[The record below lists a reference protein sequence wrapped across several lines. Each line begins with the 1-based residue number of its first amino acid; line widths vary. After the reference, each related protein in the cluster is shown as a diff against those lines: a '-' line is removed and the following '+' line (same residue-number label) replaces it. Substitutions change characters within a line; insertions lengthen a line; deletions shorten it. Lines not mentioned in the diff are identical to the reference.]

1 MILFLLGTALA
12 GDLINRPDAPPA
24 VDGECEKSY
33 PIRMGQSLPNALVPR
48 SPNAACS
55 AVAVPLSHYADLLAT
70 EVWAETIAQQ
80 HSIAVAALEMERDWY
95 KTRLEEE
102 TQPPRF
108 IDRPSTQRVLGRI
121 ETLITVSI
129 VAVSV
134 GAAYHYS
141 NGGTK

>member
-1 MILFLLGTALA
+1 M
-12 GDLINRPDAPPA
+12 
-24 VDGECEKSY
+24 
-33 PIRMGQSLPNALVPR
+33 
-48 SPNAACS
+48 
-55 AVAVPLSHYADLLAT
+55 
-70 EVWAETIAQQ
+70 
-80 HSIAVAALEMERDWY
+80 EMERDWY